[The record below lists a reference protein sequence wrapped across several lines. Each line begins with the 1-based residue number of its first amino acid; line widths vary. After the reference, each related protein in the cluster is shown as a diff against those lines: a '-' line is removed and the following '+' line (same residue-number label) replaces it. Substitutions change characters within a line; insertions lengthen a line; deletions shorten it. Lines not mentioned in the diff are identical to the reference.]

1 MELTTYVCHKKV
13 QAFKIHEVRWHLP
26 GATLYDSGGFG
37 WAVTGNWVER
47 HKPKLP
53 ADLTDGYFVRY
64 EDGYESW
71 SPAEAFEKGYAVITP
86 ATLEERSLLILLEAI
101 GTHTGP
107 EKIMHFDLVNE
118 CLIGIG
124 DDHTARILIDAEVLD
139 VLRKRVHG

>member
-13 QAFKIHEVRWHLP
+13 QAFKIHEVKWHLP

-37 WAVTGNWVER
+37 WAVTDDWLQR
-47 HKPKLP
+47 HTNPNDP
-53 ADLTDGYFVRY
+53 LTSGYFVRY

-71 SPAEAFEKGYAVITP
+71 SPAEAFEKGYAFITP
-86 ATLEERSLLILLEAI
+86 ASLEERSLLILLEHF

-124 DDHTARILIDAEVLD
+124 DDHTARILIDPEGLD